1 MTTMAA
7 AATAT
12 RRKKRERKH
21 SGWEGMKRL
30 TRYRLI
36 VPIKRSK
43 HPPTYTAHGSLVGLV
58 WAFTPLVGIQMY
70 LVFMTW
76 VIGRK
81 VFKYDF
87 NLIVALAWTWVTN
100 VATMLPSY
108 YIFYITGQIM
118 LGRWNDI
125 SGYQSFVDTWNKAF
139 GDGDWGIGSLGHYLK
154 MVAAD
159 QGLTMM
165 IGCLPWA
172 AVFGWIGYR
181 WTLAFIKRRDERRR
195 HLAKR
200 REAGA

>member
-1 MTTMAA
+1 MTAM

-12 RRKKRERKH
+12 GRKKRARKH
-21 SGWEGMKRL
+21 SAWEGMKRL

-43 HPPTYTAHGSLVGLV
+43 HPPTYTAHGSLVGLA

-100 VATMLPSY
+100 VATMLPTY

-125 SGYQSFVDTWNKAF
+125 SGYQSFVDT
-139 GDGDWGIGSLGHYLK
+139 
-154 MVAAD
+154 
-159 QGLTMM
+159 
-165 IGCLPWA
+165 
-172 AVFGWIGYR
+172 
-181 WTLAFIKRRDERRR
+181 
-195 HLAKR
+195 
-200 REAGA
+200 